1 MPDNKGN
8 NNGGKNDGKG
18 GKNDGKGGG
27 NKDPK
32 TTMSEYGFNRRFLQ
46 DHPEVER
53 LVKQAFNQQWTVER
67 FQAEVKDTKWW
78 QRTAAPQ
85 RQWDMLEAESPQEA
99 QRQVTD
105 KTKDLRTQAAQM
117 GVPLGD
123 NRAEQLARSALRNGM
138 TETEILSFMAG
149 QFDITPDLSNKQEKR
164 MTKREEEAWFKKHK
178 NDDPGLITGVAG
190 ETVTQ
195 LEEMSRAYGITVSNK
210 TLQNQVQ
217 KVIRGEENA
226 NSLQDF
232 YIEQAKA
239 LYPTLEA
246 QLNGGRTVQDMLT
259 PYQEIAAKELGMV
272 PDAMDPTDKK
282 WTAALTGGKDGLMSA
297 DEWQQTVRNDAR
309 YGWDKGAVAKQMAA
323 QLTNDLAKMFGAA

>member
-1 MPDNKGN
+1 MADNKNDGKK
-8 NNGGKNDGKG
+8 KNDGKG
-18 GKNDGKGGG
+18 DGKG
-27 NKDPK
+27 DR
-32 TTMSEYGFNRRFLQ
+32 TTMAEYGFNRRFLS

-99 QRQVTD
+99 DRQVAD
-105 KTKDLRTQAAQM
+105 KRKDLLTQAAQM
-117 GVPLGD
+117 GVPLSK
-123 NRAEQLARSALRNGM
+123 NRADQLARSALRNGM
-138 TETEILSFMAG
+138 TETEILSFMADR
-149 QFDITPDLSNKQEKR
+149 FDITPDLSKKQEKR
-164 MTKREEEAWFKKHK
+164 MTRKEEEAWYQK
-178 NDDPGLITGVAG
+178 NKNRDPGLVTGVAG
-190 ETVTQ
+190 ETLTQ

-217 KVIRGEENA
+217 KVIRGEENPS
-226 NSLQDF
+226 SLQDY

-239 LYPTLEA
+239 LYPTLED
-246 QLNGGRTVQDMLT
+246 QLNAGRTVQDMLN

-282 WTAALTGGKDGLMSA
+282 WTAALTGGKNGLMSA
-297 DEWQQTVRNDAR
+297 DEWQQTVRNDKR